1 MERSIT
7 ANGETYC
14 LNHLRFMET
23 QAALELRGG
32 FKKTVQITVS
42 FENHCYTRSVTE
54 VELAEDVYPEQE
66 LIQDGSK
73 EDPRPRVFDEE
84 RYKLSFQLPS
94 LVQSLITNQQKV
106 YATSHHNVLSAQVI
120 TDSNNNYPY
129 VFFMKVSKDKELKKL
144 RVKIESAYPYDPS
157 SPPFSLDKPQSF
169 MKLLSKTWMG

>member
-23 QAALELRGG
+23 EATLELRGG

-54 VELAEDVYPEQE
+54 VELAAKVYPEKE
-66 LIQDGSK
+66 LIQDGS
-73 EDPRPRVFDEE
+73 EEHPRPRVFNEE

-94 LVQSLITNQQKV
+94 LVQSLITNKQKV
-106 YATSHHNVLSAQVI
+106 YATSHHNVLSAQVVL
-120 TDSNNNYPY
+120 DGNDRSPY

-144 RVKIESAYPYDPS
+144 KIKVESAYPYDPND
-157 SPPFSLDKPQSF
+157 PPFSLDKPQSF
-169 MKLLSKTWMG
+169 MKLLSKTWME